1 MVPQNYQ
8 DVGDERGAQI
18 SFSAMNA
25 IYIQTVKQQRNIWE
39 AKNEKNNLFG

>member
-25 IYIQTVKQQRNIWE
+25 ICIQTV
-39 AKNEKNNLFG
+39 LL